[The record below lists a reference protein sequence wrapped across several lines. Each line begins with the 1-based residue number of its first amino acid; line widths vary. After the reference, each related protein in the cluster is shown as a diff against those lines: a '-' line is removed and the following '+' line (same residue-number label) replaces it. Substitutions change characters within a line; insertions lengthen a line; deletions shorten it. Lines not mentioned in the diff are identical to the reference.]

1 MQGHGRILLVDDN
14 PNDLELALVAFEKSG
29 RAPEVTVA
37 RSGQEAMRLL
47 TRAVKPAV
55 RAEQTVTHLPDV
67 VLLDLNMPQMDGLA
81 VLEAIRA
88 QPGLEGLP
96 VVILSTSREERDI
109 RACYKRGASAYV
121 VKPVEFEQFL
131 TTLSATSDFW
141 TRLNEHPQPIK
152 QPESAE
158 APGSN

>member
-1 MQGHGRILLVDDN
+1 MRARGRILLVDDN
-14 PNDLELALVAFEKSG
+14 PNDLELALIAFEKAG
-29 RAPEVTVA
+29 RSPEVTLA

-47 TRAVKPAV
+47 AQ
-55 RAEQTVTHLPDV
+55 AEGETLPDV

-88 QPGLEGLP
+88 QPHLAGLP

-109 RACYKRGASAYV
+109 RACYERGASAYV

-131 TTLSATSDFW
+131 STLSATSDFW
-141 TRLNEHPQPIK
+141 TRLNEHPRRDGRR
-152 QPESAE
+152 AE
-158 APGSN
+158 LPSGK

>member
-1 MQGHGRILLVDDN
+1 M
-14 PNDLELALVAFEKSG
+14 
-29 RAPEVTVA
+29 
-37 RSGQEAMRLL
+37 
-47 TRAVKPAV
+47 
-55 RAEQTVTHLPDV
+55 

-158 APGSN
+158 VSGSN